1 MPGPRGFATVGHRTL
16 PLPLVGAPRVDHDA
30 QMNTRTVH
38 IAAFAIVMLLWL
50 AFFALFV
57 FGKKPER
64 QKSTRADRTSIV
76 GIILQG
82 LGFSAVWALQ
92 RTPRFTSIVPLPG
105 VLEIV
110 PPLIAVLLST
120 LSVWVSMT
128 SIKTLGKEWSLE
140 ARLVEDHRLVTTGP
154 YSWVRHPIYSAML
167 AKLISTGIVLSHWI
181 GLVAGLVIFVIGT
194 TIRTRSEEKLLRS
207 QFGTAYDDY
216 ARRVPALVPMPFR

>member
-1 MPGPRGFATVGHRTL
+1 M
-16 PLPLVGAPRVDHDA
+16 D
-30 QMNTRTVH
+30 TRTVH

-105 VLEIV
+105 ALEIV

-140 ARLVEDHRLVTTGP
+140 ARLVEGHRLVTTGP
-154 YSWVRHPIYSAML
+154 YGWVRHPIYSAML

-194 TIRTRSEEKLLRS
+194 MIRTRSEEKLLRS

-216 ARRVPALVPMPFR
+216 ARRVPAIVPMPFR